1 MKFTKVEV
9 RELAK
14 KLNISVA
21 NRPSKSCMM
30 TRMPYNKKVDMSK
43 FSSLELAEEYL
54 ASLSFANN
62 RVRLYDEVTRI
73 EVEVDKFPLFFE
85 KREEIIEKFKELG
98 FVYINLDMEG
108 FRSGSMDIV
117 IKQGEI

>member
-1 MKFTKVEV
+1 
-9 RELAK
+9 
-14 KLNISVA
+14 
-21 NRPSKSCMM
+21 
-30 TRMPYNKKVDMSK
+30 MSK

-54 ASLSFANN
+54 TSLGFANN